1 MQLDLFQNPQKDIV
15 LLPESKK
22 VHLNESEDISKVVGL
37 EYVPEFISIEEHDEL
52 LSYIHSEKW
61 LDDLKRRV
69 QHYGFKYDYK
79 TRYVDYSMKIGNLPT
94 WILGLSTKLYDL
106 GYMDEVP
113 DQMIVNEYLPGQG
126 ISAHVDCEPCFGDT
140 IISLSLGSLCV
151 MKFCNKLSNEKIEV
165 LLEPRSI
172 VILKEDAR
180 YKWTHEIA
188 PRKKDTFKNR
198 EFHRNTRISL
208 TFRNIKFS

>member
-37 EYVPEFISIEEHDEL
+37 EYVPEFISLEEHDEL

-79 TRYVDYSMKIGNLPT
+79 TRN
-94 WILGLSTKLYDL
+94 
-106 GYMDEVP
+106 
-113 DQMIVNEYLPGQG
+113 
-126 ISAHVDCEPCFGDT
+126 
-140 IISLSLGSLCV
+140 
-151 MKFCNKLSNEKIEV
+151 
-165 LLEPRSI
+165 
-172 VILKEDAR
+172 
-180 YKWTHEIA
+180 
-188 PRKKDTFKNR
+188 
-198 EFHRNTRISL
+198 
-208 TFRNIKFS
+208 